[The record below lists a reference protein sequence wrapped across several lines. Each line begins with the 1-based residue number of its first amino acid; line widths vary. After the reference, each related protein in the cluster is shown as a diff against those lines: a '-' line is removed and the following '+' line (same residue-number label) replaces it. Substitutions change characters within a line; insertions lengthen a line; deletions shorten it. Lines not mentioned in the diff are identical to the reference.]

1 MEFQWQTVEL
11 KWNFGQTLFQTAV
24 HLCTSVW
31 WNADWKRNR
40 VPIDTERA
48 FQFFVTFFFAATCLG
63 PCLNWRNVSSW
74 SHRLSITSVTIV
86 SFPVSS
92 WPYFFLFSLPLLR
105 YLHRVCVCN
114 GLLISRWRI
123 QLKNGLCSYL
133 SNWSHFH
140 WIEICN
146 IHLQVEGFTKW
157 RWWFDFDLAETCAPT
172 LNRVWWIFVDFFSLY
187 GADAARKTGFFFF
200 FCRTLFS
207 LNFVEVETLVA
218 TGEGSQVKCSFHLFM
233 TIVPCS

>member
-1 MEFQWQTVEL
+1 MELENSSKLIKELRVQHGISMTNSGIEVKFWANLVSNSCPSVHQRVVERWL
-11 KWNFGQTLFQTAV
+11 KTKPSPDRYGAG
-24 HLCTSVW
+24 
-31 WNADWKRNR
+31 
-40 VPIDTERA
+40 VPV
-48 FQFFVTFFFAATCLG
+48 FVTFFFAATCLG

-146 IHLQVEGFTKW
+146 IHLKVEGFSKW

-200 FCRTLFS
+200 FFFAEHFSRSTL
-207 LNFVEVETLVA
+207 L
-218 TGEGSQVKCSFHLFM
+218 K
-233 TIVPCS
+233 